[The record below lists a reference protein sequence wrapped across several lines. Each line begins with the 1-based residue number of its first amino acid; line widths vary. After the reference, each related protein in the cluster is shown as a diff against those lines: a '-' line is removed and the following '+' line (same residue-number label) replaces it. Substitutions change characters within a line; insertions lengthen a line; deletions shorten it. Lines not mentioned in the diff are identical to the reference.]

1 MATTHVEVV
10 SPAAVLYTGDAEMVV
25 CRSVDGEIAF
35 LADHIPYLGALDPCV
50 TRLIAENGDET
61 RIAVSGGFVEVRDNQ
76 VIILA
81 DHAELGAD
89 VDVDAARTALREA
102 RDRLSSEPSSSSS
115 SSSESDG
122 SSSGPSA
129 AELDVRRAQVRLEAA
144 GVSSD

>member
-1 MATTHVEVV
+1 VATTHVEVV

-25 CRSVDGEIAF
+25 CRSFDGEIAF

-61 RIAVSGGFVEVRDNQ
+61 KIAVSGGFVEVRDNQ

-81 DHAELGAD
+81 DRAELGPD
-89 VDVDAARTALREA
+89 IDLDAARAELRQA
-102 RDRLSSEPSSSSS
+102 QDRLSSSSPSSSD
-115 SSSESDG
+115 DG
-122 SSSGPSA
+122 SPSSPSQ

-144 GVSSD
+144 GVSTG

>member
-1 MATTHVEVV
+1 VATTHVEVV

-61 RIAVSGGFVEVRDNQ
+61 KIAVSGGFVEVRDNQ

-81 DHAELGAD
+81 DHAELGSD

-102 RDRLSSEPSSSSS
+102 RDRRSSEPSSPGSD
-115 SSSESDG
+115 DG
-122 SSSGPSA
+122 SPSSPSP

-144 GVSSD
+144 GVSTD